1 MFDDVTA
8 AMGVDKIVPRHFP
21 RRGGC
26 RGTAIAMSGSG
37 ELLLGG
43 DTDYCLIAAFVNA
56 H

>member
-21 RRGGC
+21 RRSGC
-26 RGTAIAMSGSG
+26 RGTAIAMSGCDG
-37 ELLLGG
+37 LLFGG
-43 DTDYCLIAAFVNA
+43 DIDDGLAGVFLYR